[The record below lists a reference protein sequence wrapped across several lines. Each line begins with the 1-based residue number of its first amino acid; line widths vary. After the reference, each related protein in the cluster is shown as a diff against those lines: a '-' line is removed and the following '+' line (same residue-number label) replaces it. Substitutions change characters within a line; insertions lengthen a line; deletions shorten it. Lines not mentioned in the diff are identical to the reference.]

1 MDSLESIFSTD
12 NETVEKLKGYAVK
25 LDYKKIFFGHLG
37 PELKKIFNSKKDK
50 IIYKDFYEASQ
61 YEYGFFD
68 KEIDLPKAFS
78 LYKKY
83 ADLHDF
89 LCMYKMHIIYL
100 CEYEK
105 FNVPLS
111 RVLEKIYLLK
121 CFSYFPNT
129 ILDFNLKLFDE
140 IDIKKEILEMLD
152 LEDDYSLN
160 KHKQFFALLN
170 KEKEKYNLT
179 ENDIK
184 LMEGFLF
191 CYYKIESDT
200 FKISFNLLNSLVPKT
215 EFDYSYYHAKNKCVY
230 LRQFANLE
238 NSFSDSDIENFYKD
252 IENKKLY
259 EFYCDYAVYLFYN
272 KKKSVQEII
281 RILTIG
287 SNEGYF
293 YCNSIIY
300 QGIISFYSFDEIVND
315 YNKSSI
321 LLDNLLDI
329 IVFENL
335 AKIEFILL
343 FGILTKYGKFSEQ
356 IKSKYI
362 VYINELNDYF
372 TKTIDE
378 KEKEKSFKNE
388 YYLYTFKAYFYY
400 FGLNDSESQ
409 NLQKASEYFDKGFK
423 ICDNICER
431 KRIEYFKINIK
442 KSMNELKLLS
452 NDELI
457 KSKKDLI
464 ELFYKDLYIKE
475 QIFDCYIV
483 GKDYFEGITKK
494 KDELTT
500 FLIYQ
505 HAQKIICINIFDCLI
520 KNRIN
525 KFLEKYEKKIE
536 YKLTD
541 EICCI
546 CYEKKVDKTFIPCK
560 HNFCSSCAEKL
571 EKDSKCPVC
580 RSHILC
586 II

>member
-1 MDSLESIFSTD
+1 MLIENKSKTLLSYIKYR
-12 NETVEKLKGYAVK
+12 NKGRN
-25 LDYKKIFFGHLG
+25 GQ
-37 PELKKIFNSKKDK
+37 N
-50 IIYKDFYEASQ
+50 
-61 YEYGFFD
+61 
-68 KEIDLPKAFS
+68 KEISKTIIFLPLIRDRPNS
-78 LYKKY
+78 S
-83 ADLHDF
+83 
-89 LCMYKMHIIYL
+89 HI
-100 CEYEK
+100 
-105 FNVPLS
+105 
-111 RVLEKIYLLK
+111 
-121 CFSYFPNT
+121 T
-129 ILDFNLKLFDE
+129 NLNK
-140 IDIKKEILEMLD
+140 IKKRRMKRRLIRIMKKEKM
-152 LEDDYSLN
+152 
-160 KHKQFFALLN
+160 Q
-170 KEKEKYNLT
+170 EKEK
-179 ENDIK
+179 K
-184 LMEGFLF
+184 
-191 CYYKIESDT
+191 
-200 FKISFNLLNSLVPKT
+200 
-215 EFDYSYYHAKNKCVY
+215 AKV
-230 LRQFANLE
+230 
-238 NSFSDSDIENFYKD
+238 
-252 IENKKLY
+252 ENKKLY
-259 EFYCDYAVYLFYN
+259 DFYCDYAVYLFEN
-272 KKKSVQEII
+272 KKKSIQEII

-300 QGIISFYSFDEIVND
+300 QGIIGFYGFDEIIND

-335 AKIEFILL
+335 TKIEFVKL

-356 IKSKYI
+356 IKSKYL

-388 YYLYTFKAYFYY
+388 YYLFNFKAYFYY
-400 FGLNDSESQ
+400 FGLNGSDNQ

-423 ICDNICER
+423 ICDLIYEK
-431 KRIEYFKINIK
+431 KRIAYFKNNIK

-464 ELFYKDLYIKE
+464 EFFYKDLYIKQE
-475 QIFDCYIV
+475 IFDCYIV

-500 FLIYQ
+500 FLIFR
-505 HAQKIICINIFDCLI
+505 HAQKIICTNIFDCLI

-536 YKLTD
+536 YKLKD

-586 II
+586 IL